1 MESVFPNRD
10 TYEFVL
16 YFSGVFFIQV
26 FCVKLLFRILIASQF
41 ITWNEN
47 IFLSAIFLFFDVQ
60 STESFSL
67 ELLKLAF
74 HWVWELSRFFP
85 CRLLQRI
92 QNVCMRM
99 IWSVELFFPFFPS
112 QNWTYFL
119 FTLLFSCCLVSI
131 RMYRSFNMSCRVLI
145 FCTQDSSPT

>member
-16 YFSGVFFIQV
+16 YFSGVFFFTSVLCEASLSHSYREPIHNMKWKYL
-26 FCVKLLFRILIASQF
+26 FICDSPLLRCSEY
-41 ITWNEN
+41 WK
-47 IFLSAIFLFFDVQ
+47 FLTRAF
-60 STESFSL
+60 EARFSL
-67 ELLKLAF
+67 GMRTFAIISMQIAAEDTERVYEDDLI
-74 HWVWELSRFFP
+74 SRT
-85 CRLLQRI
+85 L
-92 QNVCMRM
+92 
-99 IWSVELFFPFFPS
+99 FFPS